1 MFGEASRR
9 EKQQARTRSRAVED
23 TGRHRLRRLF
33 LNPDRDGGREG
44 GREAGREGGN
54 GEKRQMVKG
63 REGGKGA
70 GREGGRKRERKGRP
84 RGK

>member
-33 LNPDRDGGREG
+33 LNPDRDG